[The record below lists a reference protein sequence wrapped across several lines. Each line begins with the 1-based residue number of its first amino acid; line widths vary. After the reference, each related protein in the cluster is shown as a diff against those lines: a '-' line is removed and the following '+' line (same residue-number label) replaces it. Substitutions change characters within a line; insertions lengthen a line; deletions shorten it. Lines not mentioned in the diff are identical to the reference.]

1 MSHNMAVISQQLRK
15 AGYRVTPQRQF
26 RAHGAGGGLTNHKEE
41 M

>member
-26 RAHGAGGGLTNHKEE
+26 RAHEAGGLPNLKGE
-41 M
+41 MQ